1 VSTKGLQRI
10 LPKGGVRGLFGWH
23 LVGAAAG
30 HPLSSSSS
38 APSSSSAS
46 LASSAHASCSAA
58 EGEAVARVAGAT
70 KGTEGTVRA
79 EEGPEQEHQE
89 HQGQRHRHIII
100 TEGEYDAMAVY
111 QGLRNAAAAV
121 AASATVTAASTAV
134 TASAA
139 ATTTSDTAIEG
150 ASRDGEA
157 AETPVQLASLCALP
171 PASHPLYATPAVSLP
186 NGCNSLPAEL
196 LPLLQ
201 GFHKIYL
208 WLDADDSGKAGCVK
222 IARKL
227 GPERC
232 VVVRPP
238 ADMKVR
244 RKLLFCAT
252 A

>member
-23 LVGAAAG
+23 LVGAAAA
-30 HPLSSSSS
+30 HPLS
-38 APSSSSAS
+38 PSSSTS
-46 LASSAHASCSAA
+46 LASCSTAESKA
-58 EGEAVARVAGAT
+58 EGEAVPRVAGAT
-70 KGTEGTVRA
+70 EGAEKGTA
-79 EEGPEQEHQE
+79 QEHQR
-89 HQGQRHRHIII
+89 QRHIII

-121 AASATVTAASTAV
+121 SASATAAATTAV
-134 TASAA
+134 TASATAA

-157 AETPVQLASLCALP
+157 AETPSQFASLCPLP
-171 PASHPLYATPAVSLP
+171 PASDPVYATPAVSLP

-238 ADMKVR
+238 ADMKVS